1 MYRHS
6 RLGELINPGTF
17 GGLILKKNV
26 EGDSQELSTLQLVS
40 TVSNYLWCLKW
51 PGRVADYSY
60 SLRRSVLNKSVL
72 QPDTTLFFKISL
84 VEKIP

>member
-1 MYRHS
+1 M
-6 RLGELINPGTF
+6 
-17 GGLILKKNV
+17 V
-26 EGDSQELSTLQLVS
+26 
-40 TVSNYLWCLKW
+40 LKW